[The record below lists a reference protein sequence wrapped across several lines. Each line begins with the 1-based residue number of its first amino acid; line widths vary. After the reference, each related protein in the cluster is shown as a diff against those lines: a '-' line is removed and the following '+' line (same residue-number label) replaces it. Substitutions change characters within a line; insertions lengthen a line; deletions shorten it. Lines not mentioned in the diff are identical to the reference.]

1 MTTEAAG
8 PESPRVRASDAE
20 REEYARIIRDA
31 VGEGRL
37 NLDEGDERL
46 ATLYALKFRDELP
59 SLIAD
64 LPAEGW
70 DQEQHGRS
78 GSRRGSRSSD
88 RGGSGHARA
97 GGSPAGEW
105 PGRGPGRPGPGGRDG
120 GWPGPG
126 WRDGGPRGA
135 GWQWAARRRLGR
147 HAMFVI
153 VVGTILTTIWALTA
167 SGFFWP
173 LIPLAFL
180 AFGLFRHACWVGWA
194 RHHGYRDYRDDRPDA
209 A

>member
-1 MTTEAAG
+1 MTTEPAG
-8 PESPRVRASDAE
+8 PGSPRVRASDAE

-31 VGEGRL
+31 AGEGRL
-37 NLDEGDERL
+37 NLDESDERL
-46 ATLYALKFRDELP
+46 ATLYAARFRDELP
-59 SLIAD
+59 TLVAD

-70 DQEQHGRS
+70 DQAQSGRS
-78 GSRRGSRSSD
+78 GTRRGSRSAD
-88 RGGSGHARA
+88 RGGSGRTRT
-97 GGSPAGEW
+97 GGSSASEW
-105 PGRGPGRPGPGGRDG
+105 PGRPSSGGRDG

-135 GWQWAARRRLGR
+135 GWQWGARRRLGR

-153 VVGTILTTIWALTA
+153 VVGTILVSIWALTA

-180 AFGLFRHACWVGWA
+180 AFGLFRHACWVGYA
-194 RHHGYRDYRDDRPDA
+194 RHRGYHGYRDDRADRPDA

>member
-1 MTTEAAG
+1 MTTEPVG
-8 PESPRVRASDAE
+8 QGSPRVRASDAE
-20 REEYARIIRDA
+20 REEYARIIRDS

-46 ATLYALKFRDELP
+46 AALYAAKFRDELP

-70 DQEQHGRS
+70 DQAQYGRS
-78 GSRRGSRSSD
+78 GSRRRSRSGD
-88 RGGSGHARA
+88 RGEAGRPSA
-97 GGSPAGEW
+97 GGSSAGEW
-105 PGRGPGRPGPGGRDG
+105 QGRRGPGRPDPGGRDG

-126 WRDGGPRGA
+126 WRAGGPRGS

-153 VVGTILTTIWALTA
+153 VVGTVLVTIWALTA

-180 AFGLFRHACWVGWA
+180 AFGLFRHACWVGAA
-194 RHHGYRDYRDDRPDA
+194 RHHAYRDSRSDTA
-209 A
+209 